1 MNNCI
6 GRNIHGNWFV
16 FKSIKKAFAKREFYC
31 LQKLH
36 YVQSNNEQIHTVLLT
51 ASQSNEILFPLYS
64 KNGYEVICQAEII
77 HMNKSEK
84 SAN

>member
-1 MNNCI
+1 M
-6 GRNIHGNWFV
+6 
-16 FKSIKKAFAKREFYC
+16 
-31 LQKLH
+31 
-36 YVQSNNEQIHTVLLT
+36 

-84 SAN
+84 SANWS